1 MHALRPTLRQTA
13 AAVGTASV
21 GAAIIAGSTL
31 APLPTEAPASAPAV
45 VEASPEL
52 SAAFGILGGE
62 AYDTSKVLNV
72 PAGTDLAIAL
82 GPGGASAVGTKGSVS
97 LAFALGGLATATS
110 VEIPEYNLK
119 LANSACVGMLTFAVA
134 SGGAGCFNVLGLG
147 ANLNVPA
154 STLALNLFNPLALI
168 PTLLGMDPIEGM
180 KPNIATVTLGGDK
193 GIEFSSDYFGKKDTA
208 APTQLAGGDTTSRN
222 ALSFGVT
229 DTDTG
234 TNADTNINTNTNA
247 DTDTTTAIE
256 LPASGTTSSQSSS
269 NNLDL
274 E

>member
-52 SAAFGILGGE
+52 SAAYGALGGK
-62 AYDTSKVLNV
+62 AIDSSAVLTGKG
-72 PAGTDLAIAL
+72 GTDLAIAL
-82 GPGGASAVGTKGSVS
+82 GPGGASAMGTEGTTN
-97 LAFALGGLATATS
+97 LAFALGGAASAFTMEIFDQKLTNSVCIGMLSVAATS
-110 VEIPEYNLK
+110 GGSGCVNL
-119 LANSACVGMLTFAVA
+119 LGTF
-134 SGGAGCFNVLGLG
+134 G

-154 STLALNLFNPLALI
+154 GALALSLYNPLAVI

-180 KPNIATVTLGGDK
+180 KLNIGTVVLGGKK